1 VSFGEIPLFKKGIL
15 IRKGEITMKKF
26 VVKRLLISVVLL
38 FFVSMIIYGIMR
50 CMPASF
56 VEIKAMELS
65 QKPGAQS
72 YEAWL
77 AQLNASYGLDVGVVQ
92 GYFKWLSKAIRGEFG
107 DSWLYNQPVID
118 KFKSVIWYSFA
129 LGLTSFLLEIIIA
142 IPAGIVAARKQY
154 SGTDYAITVIALIG
168 ISLPSFF
175 FATILKWI
183 FAVKLNWLDLYGIV
197 GRMHDQLSPFGQFMD
212 IAKHMILPVVTLTI
226 VSIGSLMRYTRTNM
240 LEVLNSD
247 YIRTARAKGLSE
259 NKVIYLHAFRNTL
272 IPIVTL
278 LGGSLPGL
286 FGGAMVTETLFQIP
300 GIGYTSYQAITQGDI
315 PFVMFYML
323 FMAVLILA
331 GNLLSDILY
340 AVVDPRV
347 RVN

>member
-1 VSFGEIPLFKKGIL
+1 
-15 IRKGEITMKKF
+15 M
-26 VVKRLLISVVLL
+26 
-38 FFVSMIIYGIMR
+38 
-50 CMPASF
+50 
-56 VEIKAMELS
+56 
-65 QKPGAQS
+65 
-72 YEAWL
+72 
-77 AQLNASYGLDVGVVQ
+77 
-92 GYFKWLSKAIRGEFG
+92 
-107 DSWLYNQPVID
+107 
-118 KFKSVIWYSFA
+118 
-129 LGLTSFLLEIIIA
+129 
-142 IPAGIVAARKQY
+142 
-154 SGTDYAITVIALIG
+154 
-168 ISLPSFF
+168 
-175 FATILKWI
+175 
-183 FAVKLNWLDLYGIV
+183 DLYGIV
-197 GRMHDQLSPFGQFMD
+197 GRMHDQLSPMGKFLD
-212 IAKHMILPVVTLTI
+212 IAQHMILPVVTLTI

-259 NKVIYLHAFRNTL
+259 NKVINVHAFRNTL

-300 GIGYTSYQAITQGDI
+300 GIGYTSYQCITQGDI

-331 GNLLSDILY
+331 SNLLSDILY